1 MRLVMYDG
9 VPDGGDKKYWLG
21 IKLVPAFRNRQYTLA
36 EKAGGPRALWEA
48 DNIALRELGLTDKEV
63 SEAVVLR
70 ASIDLNE
77 EVEKLSVWGISIM
90 TDEDEGFPQLLLD
103 APWHPKA
110 FFMKGTLPACDAS
123 IAIVGSRHATLQ
135 GKAFAMELASALA
148 AAGVLVVSGGARG
161 IDTAAHTGA
170 LEAGGLTAAVLGCG
184 LDLVY
189 PPENRNLFAQIEE
202 RAALISEYPLGT
214 QPFPR
219 NFPARNRIV
228 AGMCNGVVVVEA
240 ALKSGALITA
250 DFALDYGRD
259 VFAAPGYSKSPMSK
273 GANALIKQGA
283 HLIESAQD
291 VIDVL
296 SLTGITM
303 DRGEPLE
310 RLSGPEKNF
319 LIQLGWEPL
328 RIDEVTRNIPVDNAT
343 ASVLLLTLEISGFI
357 RRDIDGCYLR
367 IK

>member
-1 MRLVMYDG
+1 MFLKMDG
-9 VPDGGDKKYWLG
+9 DAPDGGDKKYWLG
-21 IKLVPAFRNRQYTLA
+21 IKLVPAFRNRQYLLA
-36 EKAGGPRALWEA
+36 EKAGGSRLLWESDA
-48 DNIALRELGLTDKEV
+48 ISLSGLGLNENEV
-63 SEAVVLR
+63 AETLVLR
-70 ASIDLNE
+70 AEIDLDY
-77 EVEKLSVWGISIM
+77 EVEKISALGISII
-90 TDEDEGFPQLLLD
+90 TDEDPCYPRLLLD

-110 FFMKGTLPACDAS
+110 FFVKGTLPACDAS
-123 IAIVGSRHATLQ
+123 VAIVGSRHATLQ
-135 GKAFAMELASALA
+135 GKAFALELASALA

-189 PPENRNLFAQIEE
+189 PPENRNLFSQIEE

-219 NFPARNRIV
+219 HFPARNRIV

-250 DFALDYGRD
+250 DFALEFGRD

-291 VIDVL
+291 VLDVL
-296 SLTGITM
+296 SLTGIAL
-303 DRGEPLE
+303 DHGETLD
-310 RLSGPEKNF
+310 RLSEPEKDF
-319 LIQLGWEPL
+319 LTQFGWEPK
-328 RIDEVTRNIPVDNAT
+328 RFDEITRDIPIDAAT
-343 ASVLLLTLEISGFI
+343 ASVLLLTLEISGFV

-367 IK
+367 VK

>member
-1 MRLVMYDG
+1 MHG
-9 VPDGGDKKYWLG
+9 GAPDGGDKKYWLG
-21 IKLVPAFRNRQYTLA
+21 IKLVPAFRNRQYILA
-36 EKAGGPRALWEA
+36 KKAGGPRALW
-48 DNIALRELGLTDKEV
+48 DCDHMALSALGLADKDVAET
-63 SEAVVLR
+63 VVLR
-70 ASIDLNE
+70 AAIDLDAE
-77 EVEKLSVWGISIM
+77 LEKLRALGIAVM
-90 TDEDEGFPQLLLD
+90 TDEDEGFPRLLLD

-110 FFMKGTLPACDAS
+110 FFIKGTLPACDAS

-189 PPENRNLFAQIEE
+189 PPENRNLFARIGE

-214 QPFPR
+214 EPFPR

-240 ALKSGALITA
+240 GLKSGALITA
-250 DFALDYGRD
+250 DFALEYGRD

-273 GANALIKQGA
+273 GTNALIKQGA

-291 VIDVL
+291 VLDVL
-296 SLTGITM
+296 SLTGITL

-310 RLSGPEKNF
+310 RLSGPEKDF
-319 LIQLGWEPL
+319 LTQLGWEPK
-328 RIDEVTRNIPVDNAT
+328 RFDEVTRGIPVDNAT

>member
-1 MRLVMYDG
+1 MRFERHDG
-9 VPDGGDKKYWLG
+9 VPGGGDKKYWLG
-21 IKLVPAFRNRQYTLA
+21 IKLVPAFRNRQYVLA
-36 EKAGGPRALWEA
+36 EKAGGPRALWESDHA
-48 DNIALRELGLTDKEV
+48 ALSELGLTDKDVAET
-63 SEAVVLR
+63 AALR
-70 ASIDLNE
+70 AAIDLE
-77 EVEKLSVWGISIM
+77 EELEKLRVRGISVI
-90 TDEDEGFPQLLLD
+90 TDEDADFPQLLLD

-110 FFMKGTLPACDAS
+110 FFIKGTLPECAAS

-148 AAGVLVVSGGARG
+148 ASGVLIVSGGARG

-184 LDLVY
+184 LDLAY

-250 DFALDYGRD
+250 DFALEYGRD

-296 SLTGITM
+296 SLTGITL
-303 DRGEPLE
+303 DQGEPLE
-310 RLSGPEKNF
+310 TLSGPEKDF
-319 LIQLGWEPL
+319 LIQLGWEPK
-328 RIDEVTRNIPVDNAT
+328 RFDEVTCNIPVDKAT
-343 ASVLLLTLEISGFI
+343 ASVLLLTLEISGFVK
-357 RRDIDGCYLR
+357 RDIDGCYLR